1 MKAECITFSE
11 PGKVEIGEIEIGSP
25 SGGELLTKTRITGVS
40 TGTETRVYR
49 GKQEGSSFPLI
60 PGYENLGEIVEVGP
74 DVGFEVGRRVYVRK
88 HNYDPGS
95 YSRMWGSQVSH
106 SLTTAESVVP
116 VPDDVTDEQAIY
128 AKVSGISL
136 HGVKRA
142 EVRENEWVVVVGLGI
157 IGHLAL
163 QHAVARGAW
172 AIGIDIDERRL
183 QLARQAGALH
193 AINGRERDTVQQVMS
208 ITEGGAHVAFDATG
222 IASMLESTSK
232 YLRPRPWDGDP
243 AACSRLVLQGSLEDP
258 VSVDYWALFM
268 PELDLIVPRDCD
280 TQDLVDSLSLMA
292 TGSIRPEIIPA
303 TTYSYRDA
311 AEAYPRLVDREIM
324 RVLFSWE

>member
-1 MKAECITFSE
+1 
-11 PGKVEIGEIEIGSP
+11 
-25 SGGELLTKTRITGVS
+25 
-40 TGTETRVYR
+40 
-49 GKQEGSSFPLI
+49 
-60 PGYENLGEIVEVGP
+60 
-74 DVGFEVGRRVYVRK
+74 
-88 HNYDPGS
+88 
-95 YSRMWGSQVSH
+95 
-106 SLTTAESVVP
+106 
-116 VPDDVTDEQAIY
+116 
-128 AKVSGISL
+128 
-136 HGVKRA
+136 
-142 EVRENEWVVVVGLGI
+142 VGLGI

-172 AIGIDIDERRL
+172 AIGIDIDESRL